1 MVTPSST
8 FTEYRYIEFVDITL
22 VHIFISLR
30 ELYLTL
36 IFLFCEEGWGGG
48 DGRGS
53 DFVQPLE
60 LIR

>member
-36 IFLFCEEGWGGG
+36 IFLFCEERLGGG
-48 DGRGS
+48 YGRGS
-53 DFVQPLE
+53 DIVQPLE